1 MTTLVLAAAEE
12 EGFQGPSARDFE
24 LPPIV
29 AGITKP
35 MVLLVLAAAIAFAF
49 YWFAFRRAQ
58 VVPSRLQFAGES
70 VYGFVRNNI
79 GRDLIGS
86 KDFLPYVPFLVAL
99 FTFILVNNVFGITPL
114 LQFPTMSRVS
124 FPYVLAA
131 IVWLTY
137 NYVGIRRH
145 GLGGYFRLQTM
156 PPGVPAWI
164 YPILIPL
171 EFLSNIIIR
180 PITLSLRLFAN
191 MFAGHLL
198 LLVFV
203 LGGEYM
209 LVEGGLA
216 VKLLSPFAFGMGVV
230 MSFFELLVQV
240 LQAYIFTLLTALFI
254 GSALADEH

>member
-1 MTTLVLAAAEE
+1 MTTLVRAAAEG

-24 LPPIV
+24 FPPIV

-35 MVLLVLAAAIAFAF
+35 MVLLVLAAAVVFAF
-49 YWFAFRRAQ
+49 YWFSLRRPS
-58 VVPSRLQFAGES
+58 VVPGRLQFAGES
-70 VYGFVRNNI
+70 AYGFVRNSI

-99 FTFILVNNVFGITPL
+99 FSFILVNNLFGLVPL

-131 IVWLTY
+131 IVWVTY
-137 NYVGIRRH
+137 NVVGIRRH
-145 GLGGYFRLQTM
+145 GFGGYFRLQTM
-156 PPGVPAWI
+156 PSGVPAWI
-164 YPILIPL
+164 LPILIPL
-171 EFLSNIIIR
+171 EFLSNILIR

-209 LVEGGLA
+209 LVEGGIGL
-216 VKLLSPFAFGMGVV
+216 KLLSPFTFGVGIV

-254 GSALADEH
+254 GTALADEH